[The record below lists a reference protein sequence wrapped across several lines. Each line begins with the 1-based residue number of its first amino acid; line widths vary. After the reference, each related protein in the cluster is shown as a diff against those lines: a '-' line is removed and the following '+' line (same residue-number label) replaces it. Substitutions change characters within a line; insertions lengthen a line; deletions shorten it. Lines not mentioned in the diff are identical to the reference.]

1 MCFRSV
7 LLRSKKYILILI
19 CSMYPFV
26 ETFANNSFCGEHLS
40 FCDCQNKARVCPFTC
55 VRAWVCICAR
65 LCLCVCVYGCAC
77 MGPYICAFVFVCVCM
92 CVRVFACVCVCVRLC
107 ACQVCACTSSGAG
120 QRRFVHQQQSE
131 VRSQAQQGSARCRQ
145 VLTRRP
151 TRYNLTRFGWKHPF
165 LP

>member
-65 LCLCVCVYGCAC
+65 LCLCACVWVCVCVYGCAC

-120 QRRFVHQQQSE
+120 QRRFVHQQ
-131 VRSQAQQGSARCRQ
+131 
-145 VLTRRP
+145 
-151 TRYNLTRFGWKHPF
+151 
-165 LP
+165 